1 MQMSHFMQLLGANHP
16 WNLII
21 FMAIPMLM
29 IETIAITEFYLIFNR
44 KTSGTVKLINKFC
57 SIFFGFYFTGISIYL
72 MFNAVIPV
80 TLTGGW
86 LGWVD
91 AATVIINVTGMLF
104 MLPLALLELGLI
116 YKKKSADQKLKV
128 HFILVSGFLIIG
140 HVAMV
145 LGMVDPGVMNP
156 MPMNDNMNMKMDME
170 M

>member
-44 KTSGTVKLINKFC
+44 KISGLVKLINKFC

-72 MFNAVIPV
+72 FINAVIPL
-80 TLTGGW
+80 TLSGGW

-91 AATVIINVTGMLF
+91 VAAVVINVTGMLF
-104 MLPLALLELGLI
+104 MLPLALLELGLVF
-116 YKKKSADQKLKV
+116 KKKPEEQKLKV
-128 HFILVSGFLIIG
+128 HFILVSGFLIVG
-140 HVAMV
+140 HLAMI
-145 LGMVDPGVMNP
+145 LGMVDPVL
-156 MPMNDNMNMKMDME
+156 
-170 M
+170 